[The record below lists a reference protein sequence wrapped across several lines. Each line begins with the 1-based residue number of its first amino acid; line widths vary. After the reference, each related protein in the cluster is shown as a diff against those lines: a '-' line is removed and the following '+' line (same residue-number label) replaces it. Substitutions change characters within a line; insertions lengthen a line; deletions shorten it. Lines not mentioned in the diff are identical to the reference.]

1 MRMKRYVN
9 IILVVVIS
17 AGLLFLWNHG
27 LDWVYARILT
37 LLTNIFLFVSP
48 TTSLGVESR
57 SDDIYFIVETLIN
70 GRKGTYPQ
78 KGGLIILPFV
88 MMLTWQILLFINIPR
103 RKALR
108 STIEN
113 LSIFMAI
120 QVIYLLILTG
130 YYKSETD
137 RFFFHLLIDSFYIFG
152 LFLIVKDAI
161 RYRLIKIPGRESGE
175 ERAE

>member
-1 MRMKRYVN
+1 MYLN

-17 AGLLFLWNHG
+17 GGILLLWINGLNY
-27 LDWVYARILT
+27 VYARFLNFIT
-37 LLTNIFLFVSP
+37 GIFLFFSQN
-48 TTSLGVESR
+48 TSLSVEDR
-57 SDDIYFIVETLIN
+57 SGEVYFIVDTIIN
-70 GRKGTYPQ
+70 GRKGSYPQ

-88 MMLTWQILLFINIPR
+88 MMLTWQILLFINIQW

-113 LSIFMAI
+113 IGIFVMI

-130 YYKSETD
+130 YYKSDTD
-137 RFFFHLLIDSFYIFG
+137 QFFFHLLIDSFYIFG

-161 RYRLIKIPGRESGE
+161 RYRLINLPEKKED
-175 ERAE
+175 AD